1 MEERYTFRFME
12 EKDIDQIV
20 KIEEE
25 CFAVPWSRESFENE
39 LRLNR
44 FARYVV
50 LEDRNK
56 IIGYCGSWVII
67 DEAHITNI
75 AILPEYRGRKL
86 GEALLKKVMDVAR
99 QEGAKRMTLEVRV
112 SNHVAISLYRKLGF
126 QGGGIRKNYYT
137 DNQEDALIMWV
148 NL

>member
-50 LEDRNK
+50 LEDGNK

-99 QEGAKRMTLEVRV
+99 QEGQT
-112 SNHVAISLYRKLGF
+112 H
-126 QGGGIRKNYYT
+126 
-137 DNQEDALIMWV
+137 DA
-148 NL
+148 